1 MFARFLNGGKRSAIV
16 TTKTMDNRT
25 SSSFQAIKTIS
36 NSVKYPTICPQ
47 TSNLRPNSSSP
58 FHANNQ
64 TNNSSTSHGVVIIAN
79 DVRSNST
86 NQTNP
91 EIDHQNQSAV
101 LWLDDDEPGFLTVAT
116 LIVGQST
123 PSFLFTNMTSPP
135 QQQPNNEFDS
145 DLPVD
150 DEIPPSYEQVVNESA
165 L

>member
-1 MFARFLNGGKRSAIV
+1 
-16 TTKTMDNRT
+16 MDNRT

-47 TSNLRPNSSSP
+47 TSNLRPNSSSSP

-64 TNNSSTSHGVVIIAN
+64 NQTKNSPISHGVVIVAN
-79 DVRSNST
+79 DVRSSSA

-91 EIDHQNQSAV
+91 EIGHQSQSAV
-101 LWLDDDEPGFLTVAT
+101 LWLDDDDEPGFLTVAT
-116 LIVGQST
+116 LIVGQSN
-123 PSFLFTNMTSPP
+123 LLTNMTSPP
-135 QQQPNNEFDS
+135 QQQLNNEFDS